1 MNMSLRRFVLH
12 VAIIVTVAL
21 WPFAAG
27 ATEVLSDDAARF
39 VKKLGDDAVTALTTP
54 ESSEDERRRRYRELL
69 EEGFAV
75 RTIARSVLG
84 RYWRAATPEQQSEY
98 LALFR
103 DFILDSYT
111 SRLGGLTG
119 QTFEVLK
126 AQPLGEKDAIVS
138 TEIRTPSRASIRVEY
153 RVRNRR
159 PGHKIID
166 VVIEGVSL
174 ITAQRAEF
182 RSIINR
188 KGMEGLLEELRERT
202 GQAINSN

>member
-1 MNMSLRRFVLH
+1 MPLRRFVLH
-12 VAIIVTVAL
+12 VTIIVTVAL
-21 WPFAAG
+21 WPLAAG

-39 VKKLGDDAVTALTTP
+39 VKKLGDDAVAVLTKP
-54 ESSEDERRRRYRELL
+54 ESSEDERKRRYRELL

-75 RTIARSVLG
+75 RTIARFVLG

-103 DFILDSYT
+103 DFILESYA
-111 SRLGGLTG
+111 SQLGGLSD

-126 AQPLGEKDAIVS
+126 AQPLGEKDTIVS
-138 TEIRTPSRASIRVEY
+138 IEIRTPNRASIRVEY
-153 RVRNRR
+153 RVRSRR

-174 ITAQRAEF
+174 ITTQRAEF

-188 KGMEGLLEELRERT
+188 KGMEGLLEELRQRT
-202 GQAINSN
+202 GRAINSN

>member
-1 MNMSLRRFVLH
+1 MPLRRFVLH
-12 VAIIVTVAL
+12 VTIIVTVAL
-21 WPFAAG
+21 WPLAAG

-75 RTIARSVLG
+75 RTIARFVLG

-103 DFILDSYT
+103 DFVLESYA
-111 SRLGGLTG
+111 SQFGGLIG

-126 AQPLGEKDAIVS
+126 AQRLGEKDTIVS
-138 TEIRTPSRASIRVEY
+138 TEIRTPNRASIRVEY
-153 RVRNRR
+153 RVRSRR

-174 ITAQRAEF
+174 ITTQRAEF

-188 KGMEGLLEELRERT
+188 KGMEGLLEKLRERT
-202 GQAINSN
+202 GQAINSD